1 MSLKTTVPKLDIG
14 SVDLTPME
22 IDFFKAICNNSGYSR
37 RVMAGM
43 MIKGFFKRW
52 GKEQLKEI
60 AYTAFKEGLTIEQTY
75 TLLAIGDK
83 SPPFSEADKEWVKS
97 QATPPMSFDEVLRLV
112 EKERKNVGSGEN

>member
-1 MSLKTTVPKLDIG
+1 MSTVPKLDIG

-22 IDFFKAICNNSGYSR
+22 IDFFKAICNNSGQSR

-60 AYTAFKEGLTIEQTY
+60 AYTAFREELTIEQTFV
-75 TLLAIGDK
+75 LLAIRDK
-83 SPPFSEADKEWVKS
+83 SPPFSEEDKEWVRS
-97 QATPPMSFDEVLRLV
+97 QPAPPMNFDEVLRLI
-112 EKERKNVGSGEN
+112 EEEREDVRSGAD